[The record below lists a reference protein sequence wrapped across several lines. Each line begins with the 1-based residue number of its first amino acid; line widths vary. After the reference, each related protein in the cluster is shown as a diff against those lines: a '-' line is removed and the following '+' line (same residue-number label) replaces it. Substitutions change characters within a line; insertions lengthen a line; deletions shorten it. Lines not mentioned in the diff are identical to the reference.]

1 MQPNPTPGATG
12 FSRMVWLGASV
23 NWAFAFGLL
32 FGDVNA
38 LMRLLNLGELSSTL
52 WLYHYS
58 IALALL
64 TLFYIPAAR
73 DCVRYRAN
81 AWLLIVARLI
91 SALTFF
97 VGVAIGF
104 MPDGFLWLGLTDAAI
119 GFTQLWLLWRIV
131 RAEQQV

>member
-1 MQPNPTPGATG
+1 MQRNPTPSTTWFGRT
-12 FSRMVWLGASV
+12 VWFGVSV

-38 LMRLLNLGELSSTL
+38 LMRMLNLGELSSTL

-58 IALALL
+58 IALTLL

-81 AWLLIVARLI
+81 AWLLIIARLI
-91 SALTFF
+91 SAFTFLI
-97 VGVAIGF
+97 GVAIGF
-104 MPDGFLWLGLTDAAI
+104 MPDGFLWLGLIDAAI
-119 GFTQLWLLWRIV
+119 GFTQLWLLWCIV